1 MLYQYEIKNRI
12 IIPEY
17 KSYQSKKK
25 HTYKSLLSISR
36 TSKLEYPLA
45 ALRVKI
51 TDMYI
56 FSGRGVY
63 MKYV

>member
-17 KSYQSKKK
+17 KSYQSKKKKKKK

-51 TDMYI
+51 TDM
-56 FSGRGVY
+56 
-63 MKYV
+63 